1 MTDSVITFP
10 YDRQRYSPPAPIML
24 IEIDAPGR
32 ARSNRTVTAL
42 IDSGADATLLPIDML
57 QEISARAVGYATLV
71 GISDK
76 PHLAE
81 VYIVN
86 ILVGPYTLYA
96 VRVLAM
102 PAGSDSV
109 VGRDV
114 LNHLTITLN
123 GPAGAVELVQ

>member
-1 MTDSVITFP
+1 MTDSVSTFP
-10 YDRQRYSPPAPIML
+10 YDRQRYSPPAPIMP
-24 IEIDAPGR
+24 IDINAPGR
-32 ARSNRTVTAL
+32 TRSGCTVTAL
-42 IDSGADATLLPIDML
+42 IDSGADATLLSINVL
-57 QEISARAVGYATLV
+57 EEIGARPVGHATLV

-76 PHLAE
+76 PYLAE

-86 ILVGPYTLYA
+86 ILVGSRTLYA

-102 PAGSDSV
+102 PTGSDSI

-123 GPAGAVELVQ
+123 GPAGAAELVK